1 MWCVHTTFCY
11 AWKLKWPFL
20 IPNPSTHFQF
30 LVLIFCFIFVK
41 VNIVLV
47 LVDLCRIMGVVIL
60 ALNNGKIGT
69 CKGCKLDF
77 SSNLHSEIQGKFLDH
92 TLQLVIPFVHFRS
105 FFSLGK
111 SFLFQA
117 FCYSFACSFCSSFTR
132 RVYRKFNPPHSVFD
146 HSRLDFV

>member
-1 MWCVHTTFCY
+1 
-11 AWKLKWPFL
+11 
-20 IPNPSTHFQF
+20 
-30 LVLIFCFIFVK
+30 VK

-92 TLQLVIPFVHFRS
+92 TLQLVIPFVRFRS
-105 FFSLGK
+105 FFLLRQVLFVPSLL
-111 SFLFQA
+111 LF
-117 FCYSFACSFCSSFTR
+117 FC
-132 RVYRKFNPPHSVFD
+132 KFILFFFYKEG
-146 HSRLDFV
+146 L